1 MQLPPL
7 VQTFV
12 LHFGEMGSRWGINRT
27 VGQIYALLFVAE
39 RPFNADEIVERLG
52 VSRSNVSMGL
62 KELQAWNLV
71 RLQHRPGD
79 RRDYFTT
86 PEDIWQIVRTLVEE
100 RKKREVDPT
109 LTLLRE
115 LLMQDAATEEE
126 RHAQERL
133 KEMHDLFELF
143 AGWYADVRRL
153 ETERLVQLLTLGA
166 KVQKVLEM
174 KDRLTRLPGRIG
186 GRAPKPDLVGRMH
199 RGARLRQVRS
209 SPGESTPVEG
219 DEGSADMLDMAAQ
232 AGRGLLKPARLA
244 QVEDL
249 RMFAEGAGRVVGGRD
264 LQPRRPFAILQ
275 QSGHDRQRPRAIGVA
290 EQVEMET
297 AVQVAPS
304 EDLARLQRRA
314 VLLRERVEIPD
325 LVVRQ
330 VRGR

>member
-186 GRAPKPDLVGRMH
+186 GLASKPD
-199 RGARLRQVRS
+199 
-209 SPGESTPVEG
+209 
-219 DEGSADMLDMAAQ
+219 
-232 AGRGLLKPARLA
+232 
-244 QVEDL
+244 
-249 RMFAEGAGRVVGGRD
+249 
-264 LQPRRPFAILQ
+264 
-275 QSGHDRQRPRAIGVA
+275 
-290 EQVEMET
+290 
-297 AVQVAPS
+297 
-304 EDLARLQRRA
+304 
-314 VLLRERVEIPD
+314 
-325 LVVRQ
+325 
-330 VRGR
+330 